1 MGKVGSFLPHPPRAC
16 ARHRAPHW
24 SDVTL
29 AGMLPLLVS
38 AFAVGALVAGVG
50 CAGPVRDAAV
60 VTAIEPAE
68 AYNDAT
74 FRIALM
80 GSKLRPPLEIDT
92 HSGSASAGSAPFSII
107 LQPLAPAGDRRAVQA
122 TNVEWISATEI
133 HAGVP
138 AGVLPGSYQVGV
150 SNARGEAIDS
160 RAVFESLG
168 PDNDPPRITFQRPA
182 AGATVSP
189 NTGVLVEALV
199 DDGDGHI
206 PNGHWSASSPT
217 LGAMSDDCTID
228 PGDKT
233 CRFYVA
239 AQIGS
244 AVTEPI
250 TIQVQVVDGVGHA
263 ASATLQIQVAWG
275 PDISRVSPPSGP
287 TTGGT
292 AITVQGAGYVPGL
305 SQVLID
311 DIPIGGVVDG
321 DTITAITEP
330 HSPGRA
336 MVSVSNGASD
346 SVGAQL
352 SFSFVAPPTLRL
364 ISPTSGPSQDLT
376 KVVVAGNDFTPSTR
390 FFVVQD
396 DGVVVAVAAVEP
408 DDLLPPAPYAMF
420 YTDHLY
426 NLFLGPGTGKIA
438 LRAHDDVGGD
448 SELPAA
454 FTYDAPSP

>member
-1 MGKVGSFLPHPPRAC
+1 MGKVGSFLPHPPRVA
-16 ARHRAPHW
+16 ARVTG
-24 SDVTL
+24 VTL
-29 AGMLPLLVS
+29 ARVLPLLVS
-38 AFAVGALVAGVG
+38 AFAAGALVAGGG
-50 CAGPVRDAAV
+50 CAGPDRDGAV

-74 FRIALM
+74 FRIALV

-92 HSGSASAGSAPFSII
+92 HSGSASAGAAPFSIV
-107 LQPLAPAGDRRAVQA
+107 LQPLAPAGDRRTVAA

-133 HAGVP
+133 HADVP

-150 SNARGEAIDS
+150 TNARGEAIES
-160 RAVFESLG
+160 SAIFESLG
-168 PDNDPPRITFQRPA
+168 PDNDPPRITFQQPA

-189 NTGVLVEALV
+189 NSGVLVEALI
-199 DDGDGHI
+199 DDGNGQI

-217 LGAMSDDCTID
+217 LGTISDDCTID

-233 CRFYVA
+233 CRFYVP

-250 TIQVQVVDGVGHA
+250 TIQVQVIDGVGHA
-263 ASATLQIQVAWG
+263 ASATLEIQVAWG

-292 AITVQGAGYVPGL
+292 AITVQGARFVSGL

-311 DIPIGGVVDG
+311 DSPIGGVVDG
-321 DTITAITEP
+321 ETITAMTEP
-330 HSPGRA
+330 HSPGTA
-336 MVSVSNGASD
+336 MVSVGNGASD

-352 SFSFVAPPTLRL
+352 SFTFVAPPTLRL
-364 ISPTSGPSQDLT
+364 VSPTRGPSQDIT

-396 DGVVVAVAAVEP
+396 DGVVIAITAVEP
-408 DDLLPPAPYAMF
+408 NDSLPPPPYAMF

-448 SELPAA
+448 TELPAA